1 MINDFLRSG
10 NSLTLKRPVKRRWA
24 LLASN
29 PSRNSRTKL
38 IADDGQGMFFPACP
52 IPRHRP
58 GRKAGTGSSALLV
71 ERFKRRLM
79 GSFVPDSVL
88 LRLGF
93 EAEEGWHDHT
103 FAASAS

>member
-1 MINDFLRSG
+1 MKQGLGILVQGG
-10 NSLTLKRPVKRRWA
+10 NHWIVRGPLPNRETA
-24 LLASN
+24 LALVRHW
-29 PSRNSRTKL
+29 SR
-38 IADDGQGMFFPACP
+38 
-52 IPRHRP
+52 
-58 GRKAGTGSSALLV
+58 GSSALLV